1 MRLRV
6 FGGVGHYSDLP
17 RSSLQGVHAPSGR
30 RQLLPVRPM
39 PYNKQ
44 TTGPGHDV
52 QAINRA
58 VHQFWRSGR
67 FPPPPQPKFCCLHSP
82 WNLLYCVSHALF
94 CTDRHPEPYTTLL
107 LFIDFD
113 FGSGRRCLARYIS
126 SSASVAL
133 PGWAW
138 PPKLLIRSPSP
149 SMGTLSSEESI
160 SASFLSY
167 LSSTSPLSL
176 TGTHHCTYVAPS
188 ETEATQSQYRQCHHS
203 RPATGPTSRRQ
214 NQSDQ
219 CGSDH
224 LLRTLHHLR
233 DPFQLASPTLQAPCL
248 VYIYASPMHYL
259 HLC

>member
-1 MRLRV
+1 MHRR
-6 FGGVGHYSDLP
+6 GGGNS
-17 RSSLQGVHAPSGR
+17 
-30 RQLLPVRPM
+30 
-39 PYNKQ
+39 
-44 TTGPGHDV
+44 
-52 QAINRA
+52 
-58 VHQFWRSGR
+58 FRSGPCHTTNKPLDR
-67 FPPPPQPKFCCLHSP
+67 VMTSRRSTELFIAAEGDPSPKFCCLHSP
-82 WNLLYCVSHALF
+82 WNLLYCVLHALF
-94 CTDRHPEPYTTLL
+94 CTDRHPEPYTTRL
-107 LFIDFD
+107 LFFDFD
-113 FGSGRRCLARYIS
+113 FGSERRCLARYIS
-126 SSASVAL
+126 SSASLAL

-138 PPKLLIRSPSP
+138 PPRLLMPSPSP

-160 SASFLSY
+160 SASFPSY

-248 VYIYASPMHYL
+248 VCVYASSIHYL